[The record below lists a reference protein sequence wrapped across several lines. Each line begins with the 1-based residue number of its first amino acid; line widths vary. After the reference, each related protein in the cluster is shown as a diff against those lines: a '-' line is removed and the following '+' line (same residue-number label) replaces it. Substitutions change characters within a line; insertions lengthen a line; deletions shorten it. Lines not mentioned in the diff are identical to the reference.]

1 MSERKPAIVTTKER
15 HGFKTGEVVE
25 VLGVQM
31 LVGRVLSRHRFEATY
46 FRGQTKFKVGMRVR
60 LSSYGKEKNIRPKT
74 RLNDRGS
81 VVKVDQ
87 FNTPVVLWDGQ
98 KTPKGYYPGFIEP
111 VVKRQSATRDMEASN
126 G

>member
-1 MSERKPAIVTTKER
+1 MKDREPAIVTTKKR
-15 HGFKTGEVVE
+15 HGYKTGDVVE
-25 VLGVQM
+25 IMGVQM

-60 LSSYGKEKNIRPKT
+60 LSAYAKEKNIRPKS
-74 RLNDRGS
+74 RRDDRGS
-81 VVKVDQ
+81 IVKVDQ

-111 VVKRQSATRDMEASN
+111 VVRREQR
-126 G
+126 